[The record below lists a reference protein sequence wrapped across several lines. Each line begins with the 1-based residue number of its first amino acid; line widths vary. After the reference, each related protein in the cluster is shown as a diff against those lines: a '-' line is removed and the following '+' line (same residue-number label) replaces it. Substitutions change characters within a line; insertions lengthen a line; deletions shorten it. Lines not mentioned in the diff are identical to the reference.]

1 MGEYKSKKN
10 KISSSKNHQKKENT
24 VDYYISTFPTG
35 VNKSNWWDEDDKRSA
50 KNVESDKKYNFLK
63 KDIKISSII
72 PPHMKYDHD
81 IPNSMGFFNI
91 GKNGDK
97 TTDGGETIAVGYD
110 KYDKNTPIA
119 FSLIPDS
126 IKDVRNIPER
136 DINDPNTYFGGS
148 TYGRDKKFIASAISF
163 KFDPRDKDDIEKLE
177 DDNDGIKDTEEKLLY
192 QDKKEDERIQYLKN
206 IRNEKGSERAQ
217 IDKEIEKIKDI
228 KEEKNKDN
236 LDFLKAIDN
245 FVDKLRKGVL
255 RKYIDSD
262 DVISR
267 RKRIIEFSSNP
278 DIQDLSVLELR
289 ELLKR
294 ILEKSRNE
302 EEIPGEVFC
311 LDLESLTREE
321 LEGLINALIKNDE
334 I

>member
-1 MGEYKSKKN
+1 MEEYKSRRN
-10 KISSSKNHQKKENT
+10 KVSSSKNHQKKENT

-35 VNKSNWWDEDDKRSA
+35 VNKSNWWDEDDERNA
-50 KNVESDKKYNFLK
+50 KDVDSDKKYNFLK
-63 KDIKISSII
+63 KDVKISSIM
-72 PPHMKYDHD
+72 PPHTKYSHD

-91 GKNGDK
+91 GKG
-97 TTDGGETIAVGYD
+97 GGETIAVGYD
-110 KYDKNTPIA
+110 KYNKNVPTA
-119 FSLIPDS
+119 FSLISDYTKK
-126 IKDVRNIPER
+126 IKNIQSR
-136 DINDPNTYFGGS
+136 DIDDPNNYFGGS
-148 TYGRDKKFIASAISF
+148 TYGLNKRFTPSDISF
-163 KFDPRDKDDIEKLE
+163 KFDPRDKSDIKKLE

-192 QDKKEDERIQYLKN
+192 QDKREDDRIQYLKN

-236 LDFLKAIDN
+236 LDFLKEIDN

-294 ILEKSRNE
+294 ILEKSKNE
-302 EEIPGEVFC
+302 EGIPGEVFD

-321 LEGLINALIKNDE
+321 LENLINALIS
-334 I
+334 IW